1 MSRLITYSMV
11 GASIKLSPAED
22 SIYALF
28 ERVDSMPTG
37 TLYTV
42 FLQFTFMRN
51 KIGNAKGPHNR
62 P

>member
-1 MSRLITYSMV
+1 MV

-42 FLQFTFMRN
+42 FLEFTFMRN